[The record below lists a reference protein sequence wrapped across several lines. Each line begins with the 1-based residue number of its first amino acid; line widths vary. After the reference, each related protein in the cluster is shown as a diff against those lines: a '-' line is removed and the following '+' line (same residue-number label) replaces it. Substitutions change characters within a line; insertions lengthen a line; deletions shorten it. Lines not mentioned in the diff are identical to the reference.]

1 MQVCIQRKGA
11 QLKASLLIAIIV
23 ATLVNFS
30 LPANATTSPNCTNF
44 DFTYSLLSGAEIQ
57 PFITKQNPLTVIAM
71 NPKQPDTSTI
81 IWLTNDPK
89 THGHYAI
96 SASYY
101 AEPISIIA
109 TSCSALTPEL
119 EISLQATRHIITS
132 PIAIAP
138 NSHFVHDLGLSFD
151 QIAEIQ
157 RTAFIL
163 GKKTQPDEL
172 FENLSELAEN
182 IALAP
187 PRATSRAA
195 TEKEFHVQTV
205 YYATT
210 RTPEQNDSFYGGRR
224 DTKTPI
230 HFGLADVSI
239 PKTHHK
245 GNVEQPLLS
254 IKWLKQADKHVL
266 IQSVTEI
273 PASEFWSQLPINSG
287 DGVWENSVIVYIHG
301 YNVAFSSAIK
311 RTAQMAYDFDYSGVP
326 LLFSWPSNASLLDYA
341 SDREDAIWSATYLAN
356 FLLDL
361 RSRFTHA
368 NIHIVAHSMGNQV
381 LLNAMNELSL
391 QQQHS
396 NLKFG
401 SVVLAAPDV
410 DNEWFTHQLA
420 PRVSKMAAN
429 WAIYTSANDGALMA
443 SEKVNEAKRLGMPV
457 SLAENFDVIDT
468 SILNAAPWSIP
479 ESHSY
484 YANKLPVIEDLVKHL
499 EGVSPNNRRLN
510 RVESA
515 DGEYWRI
522 IDDQEP

>member
-1 MQVCIQRKGA
+1 M
-11 QLKASLLIAIIV
+11 QLKGIQLKSLTLIAIII
-23 ATLVNFS
+23 ATLLKFS
-30 LPANATTSPNCTNF
+30 LPAGASTSPNCSNLN
-44 DFTYSLLSGAEIQ
+44 FTYSLFNRATTQ
-57 PFITKQNPLTVIAM
+57 PFITKQNPLAVIAM
-71 NPKQPDTSTI
+71 QAEELDISTI
-81 IWLTNDPK
+81 VWLTSDPN
-89 THGHYAI
+89 THGHYTINAP
-96 SASYY
+96 SQ

-109 TSCSALTPEL
+109 TSCAALTPEL
-119 EISLQATRHIITS
+119 EISLQATRHVITS
-132 PIAIAP
+132 SIPIAP

-163 GKKTQPDEL
+163 AMRTQPDEL
-172 FENLSELAEN
+172 YETLSELAEN
-182 IALAP
+182 IALAS
-187 PRATSRAA
+187 PRSTSRAA

-210 RTPEQNDSFYGGRR
+210 RSPEQKDIFYGGKR

-230 HFGLADVSI
+230 HFGQADISI
-239 PKTHHK
+239 PKTHQK

-266 IQSVTEI
+266 IQSVTEL
-273 PASEFWSQLPINSG
+273 PASEFWSRLPVEAGN
-287 DGVWENSVIVYIHG
+287 GVWENSVIVYIHG

-341 SDREDAIWSATYLAN
+341 SDREDAIWSATYLAK

-361 RSRFTHA
+361 RSRFSTA
-368 NIHIVAHSMGNQV
+368 NIHVVAHSMGNQV

-391 QQQHS
+391 QQKHS
-396 NLKFG
+396 DIKFG

-420 PRVSKMAAN
+420 PRISKLAVN

-468 SILNAAPWSIP
+468 SALNAAPWSIP

-499 EGVSPNNRRLN
+499 EGVPPKDRHLN
-510 RVESA
+510 KIEIA
-515 DGEYWRI
+515 DGSYWRI
-522 IDDQEP
+522 IDNK